1 LDLPTA
7 QTAQREAD
15 PVLIWAV
22 GSYIGDPIMIEAS
35 ILRAAE
41 TERLHAVAAVEAA
54 AVAAERARA
63 ERARADI
70 AVAAAERLAQWEE
83 SAPRRARAA
92 AAESRLAAAQWAAT
106 QATSAGETGAGEA
119 GAVAPRE
126 PAAVPEGTASAE
138 FATTDTNVCTSETAR
153 DDETRNP
160 ARVATNTGSET
171 AASTERATVAIAER
185 SIRLDSDGSRSDVGR
200 YHRLHPGGTLQLF
213 RQARG
218 GTKVQLKAAKKELH
232 DAKAAGNATR
242 TSDAQRNLSARAA
255 AACHSNPGG
264 GGRRQHGGGTGRRP
278 KAASKTTLNKRKKQ
292 NKMWKRKKQANQKEI
307 GELRRE
313 QGRRQR

>member
-1 LDLPTA
+1 L
-7 QTAQREAD
+7 
-15 PVLIWAV
+15 
-22 GSYIGDPIMIEAS
+22 
-35 ILRAAE
+35 
-41 TERLHAVAAVEAA
+41 
-54 AVAAERARA
+54 
-63 ERARADI
+63 
-70 AVAAAERLAQWEE
+70 
-83 SAPRRARAA
+83 
-92 AAESRLAAAQWAAT
+92 
-106 QATSAGETGAGEA
+106 
-119 GAVAPRE
+119 
-126 PAAVPEGTASAE
+126 
-138 FATTDTNVCTSETAR
+138 
-153 DDETRNP
+153 
-160 ARVATNTGSET
+160 ATNTGSET